1 MMYFFTASDLH
12 PVDMGWASSMSIT
25 LRELEPKQKLLSLM
39 NWLKWCIFLPPLTSN
54 QWTWGGPP
62 PWLSPWQAWNQNKS
76 CLAWWTDHFDVFFW
90 PPLTTI
96 WWTWGGPPPWLSP
109 WRAWNQNKSCLAW
122 WTDHFDVFFDR
133 LQPPTCGHG
142 VSLLHGYHPDGL
154 GTKTKVA

>member
-1 MMYFFTASDLH
+1 MFCVTSPDLHQVEMMYFFTASDLH

-76 CLAWWTDHFDVFFW
+76 CLAWWTDYFDVF
-90 PPLTTI
+90 LTASDLHLVDMGWASSMVIT
-96 WWTWGGPPPWLSP
+96 
-109 WRAWNQNKSCLAW
+109 LARLEPKQKLVGLMYW
-122 WTDHFDVFFDR
+122 VWKCILIFVFSR
-133 LQPPTCGHG
+133 SNPIL
-142 VSLLHGYHPDGL
+142 
-154 GTKTKVA
+154 